1 MTPRFVMDPDEGDV
15 PLALDDPRTSAT
27 FLDLVPCALIEM
39 RVHPDGRRAITYF
52 NRGAEEMFG
61 YTQREAVGADA
72 LELLRSEF
80 SELQVERAR
89 ETLIEAGYW
98 EGEAINYAKDGRA
111 VHTVARV
118 ASRVNAAGEPDLN
131 LLAARD
137 VTAERTLRARLA
149 EQAALLELA
158 PDAIV
163 ACDAQTRI
171 TFWNKAAEIAYGY
184 SREEALGHTP
194 SELLHT
200 AYPIPRE
207 EIERIVVE
215 TGAWEGDLEQTTK
228 DGRRLVVAT
237 KWGALRDQDG
247 ELVGLQHIDRDATE
261 RLALRDARERASA
274 EAERA
279 RLSQR
284 LVRAQRLESLG
295 QLAGGIAHDFNNL
308 LAVIAGYA
316 TVLTGSLEDLEGRLP
331 AATREALLEDV
342 AEIARAAQRAGDL
355 THQLLAF
362 ARQESVRAEPLSLN
376 EVIVDVR
383 ELLARTIGEH
393 VQLETALAD
402 DLHPVL
408 ADEGQ
413 LGQVLVNLA
422 VNARDAMPDG
432 GRLIIETANVTLDED
447 DTREDAGLRSGPHV
461 QMRVTDTGTGL
472 APDALEHA
480 FDPFFTTKAAGG
492 GAGLGLATVYG
503 IITQA
508 GGRATLYSEPGQGT
522 TFSAIF
528 PAVDGTRP
536 DRAVVGTALELAPG
550 RRAPTVLLVEDQPA
564 LRAVTARLLGRAG
577 YSVLT
582 AGSGPEALEAARA
595 TPGQIDLLL
604 TDVVMP
610 DMLGQQLAVLLHEE
624 RPQIRVI
631 FTSGFARP
639 ALEHGGH
646 QLAGPLLQKPFSA
659 GELLAQVADTLD
671 LA

>member
-1 MTPRFVMDPDEGDV
+1 M
-15 PLALDDPRTSAT
+15 
-27 FLDLVPCALIEM
+27 
-39 RVHPDGRRAITYF
+39 
-52 NRGAEEMFG
+52 
-61 YTQREAVGADA
+61 
-72 LELLRSEF
+72 
-80 SELQVERAR
+80 
-89 ETLIEAGYW
+89 
-98 EGEAINYAKDGRA
+98 
-111 VHTVARV
+111 
-118 ASRVNAAGEPDLN
+118 
-131 LLAARD
+131 
-137 VTAERTLRARLA
+137 
-149 EQAALLELA
+149 
-158 PDAIV
+158 
-163 ACDAQTRI
+163 
-171 TFWNKAAEIAYGY
+171 
-184 SREEALGHTP
+184 
-194 SELLHT
+194 
-200 AYPIPRE
+200 
-207 EIERIVVE
+207 
-215 TGAWEGDLEQTTK
+215 
-228 DGRRLVVAT
+228 
-237 KWGALRDQDG
+237 
-247 ELVGLQHIDRDATE
+247 
-261 RLALRDARERASA
+261 
-274 EAERA
+274 
-279 RLSQR
+279 
-284 LVRAQRLESLG
+284 RAQRLESLG

-564 LRAVTARLLGRAG
+564 LRAVTARCSAAPGTASSPPAAGRKPSRPPARRRG
-577 YSVLT
+577 RSTCCSPTSSCPTCSASSSPCSCTRSVRRSASSSPPGSPARRSST
-582 AGSGPEALEAARA
+582 AATSSRGRCCRSRSRPGSCSPRSRTRSTSPELARTIA
-595 TPGQIDLLL
+595 PGD
-604 TDVVMP
+604 
-610 DMLGQQLAVLLHEE
+610 
-624 RPQIRVI
+624 
-631 FTSGFARP
+631 
-639 ALEHGGH
+639 
-646 QLAGPLLQKPFSA
+646 
-659 GELLAQVADTLD
+659 
-671 LA
+671 